1 MEPYNSNDENKPA
14 RASEYVDS
22 ESDEAAAPG
31 AAAGVG
37 AGRTEPQPTAVQK
50 LANNWIAIA
59 GILVVVLFAGLFLWV
74 RSAKQEAMK
83 EDEPV
88 AAASANI
95 EEQIP
100 AAATAPA
107 AIAVTP
113 LEQIEAQR
121 AEKERAKYVQ
131 PTQSSAEAADVFAV
145 DTSGLARRRKQR
157 ALVASARRAEAAR
170 QAADVDTI
178 ETTAQDP
185 VTGAYR
191 ANSVI
196 VPRNRTASYGG
207 GGRGNRGAASML
219 PARDVDGVPFETD
232 PDVLAMLS
240 TSPAETRLQYEKMTG
255 RRYRDPAVA
264 AQMIAQRGNANAGNG
279 AGSAMMYDG
288 FNTVKVG
295 NASRMM
301 SQDQQQQLTP
311 DVFYQCV
318 INGPQKVR
326 TGSVVI
332 MRLVEDAVI
341 SGVTFPKNMI
351 FAAVANVGTNNVT
364 LRINRLAATR
374 VGAEIYDFNYM
385 PGIMIDP
392 NKKIPRVDDSG
403 NQLRNSA
410 TTEVTTAID
419 RSASAA
425 NSVTGV
431 AGRLLTTMIG
441 RNPTTTK
448 LRDVMLPDGYPI
460 LITSSAAGQLG
471 GQASGNQALGAQA
484 PGLMGR

>member
-1 MEPYNSNDENKPA
+1 MEPCNSNPDDNKPA
-14 RASEYVDS
+14 RFVANEHSDS
-22 ESDEAAAPG
+22 EVSETKPPAG
-31 AAAGVG
+31 A
-37 AGRTEPQPTAVQK
+37 TESQPTAIQK
-50 LANNWIAIA
+50 LANNWLAIA
-59 GILVVVLFAGLFLWV
+59 GMLVVVLFAGLFLWV
-74 RSAKQEAMK
+74 RSAKQEALR
-83 EDEPV
+83 ENEPV

-107 AIAVTP
+107 PEQVTP

-121 AEKERAKYVQ
+121 AEKARAHYAQ
-131 PTQSSAEAADVFAV
+131 PVESSASVADVFAI
-145 DTSGLARRRKQR
+145 DTSGLARHRKQR
-157 ALVASARRAEAAR
+157 SLVAAARRAEAAR

-185 VTGAYR
+185 ATGAFR
-191 ANSVI
+191 AHAVI
-196 VPRNRTASYGG
+196 VPRNRTATY
-207 GGRGNRGAASML
+207 GGRGGRGGSSLL
-219 PARDVDGVPFETD
+219 PARDADGVPFETD

-240 TSPAETRLQYEKMTG
+240 TCPPETRLQYEKMTG
-255 RRYRDPAVA
+255 KRYRDPAVA
-264 AQMIAQRGNANAGNG
+264 AQMIARRGGNTG
-279 AGSAMMYDG
+279 DGGGIGHDG
-288 FNTVKVG
+288 FNTVKVS
-295 NASRMM
+295 NASRLM

-341 SGVTFPKNMI
+341 GGVTFPKNMI

-392 NKKIPRVDDSG
+392 KKKIPRVDDAG

-460 LITSSAAGQLG
+460 LITTSAAGQLG
-471 GQASGNQALGAQA
+471 GQALG
-484 PGLMGR
+484 LLSR